1 MIPQSHCQHRATELQ
16 GAQERF
22 VPVTKGSVPEA
33 PDGGH
38 NSQAGT
44 LLDAVPVALADD
56 PPEFGDDE
64 EPARGV
70 PDALDLALAVPPP
83 AEELVVA
90 VPAFEPAGVAP
101 LMVGVVG

>member
-1 MIPQSHCQHRATELQ
+1 M
-16 GAQERF
+16 
-22 VPVTKGSVPEA
+22 TKGSVPEA

-38 NSQAGT
+38 NSQVGT

-56 PPEFGDDE
+56 PPELGDDE
-64 EPARGV
+64 ERARGV
-70 PDALDLALAVPPP
+70 PDALAVPPP